1 MKNNE
6 SAILD
11 CGQILKM
18 EHFHCNLIKSEFVD
32 TSQIGEEEKNQSK
45 NYSFRSIFCF
55 WDRI

>member
-32 TSQIGEEEKNQSK
+32 TSQIGEEEEKSK
-45 NYSFRSIFCF
+45 
-55 WDRI
+55 